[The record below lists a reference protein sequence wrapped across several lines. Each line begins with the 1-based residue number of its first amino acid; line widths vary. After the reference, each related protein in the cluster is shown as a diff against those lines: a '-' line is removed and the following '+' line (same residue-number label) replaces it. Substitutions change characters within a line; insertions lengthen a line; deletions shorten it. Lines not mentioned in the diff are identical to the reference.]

1 MCRKMCIDMC
11 IDMCMH
17 AHRHVC
23 RHVPAEFALTQA
35 AANLGLSEKIKI
47 SSKGNA
53 FSALKAHDH
62 RQPCGS
68 IITRLSA
75 CLRVWMCLRHT
86 K

>member
-35 AANLGLSEKIKI
+35 AANLGLSEKNKNQF
-47 SSKGNA
+47 KRKCL
-53 FSALKAHDH
+53 FSFESARPQTAVRKYYHTSIRMPARVDVSEAH
-62 RQPCGS
+62 
-68 IITRLSA
+68 
-75 CLRVWMCLRHT
+75 
-86 K
+86 